1 MAPLIVGLNSL
12 RLNNNNLLAGERTRK
27 GGGDDGGG
35 GGTIDVLSSI
45 EIVPCP
51 LYFKVTS
58 LFAAPPLSDTRIGSK
73 LDLLFPSFLILAG
86 PLLYVLVL
94 I

>member
-35 GGTIDVLSSI
+35 GGTID
-45 EIVPCP
+45 IVPCP